1 MMRRLTFSIFT
12 ILFVV
17 IIIIPAVI
25 GKGCERKEQLSPR
38 PENLEP
44 EQVIKVYVTAEK
56 KIKTMPLEI
65 YIQGVVAAEMPAS
78 FELEALKSQAI
89 AARTYAAKK
98 ICLIGGSGCDAHP
111 GADICTDPTH
121 CQDWISEE
129 TAKSRWKKEE
139 SELYWQRITDA
150 VKATYG
156 EVLTYE
162 GELIDPVFHSTCGG
176 HTENSE
182 DVWSSAVPYL
192 RGVECGYC
200 NDFSHFTEEY
210 RFTMPELEEKLGFSE
225 QESKDLAALSQDG
238 PKKMVMIEE
247 TTETGRVKKIKVGE
261 KVFPGN
267 DFRLKL
273 DLRSTNFTFKRQDE
287 TFVFTTTGYGH
298 GVGLCQYGANG
309 MAKEGKDHKAIL
321 THYYTGV
328 KIEKAY

>member
-1 MMRRLTFSIFT
+1 MRRLVFSIFT

-25 GKGCERKEQLSPR
+25 GKGCERKEQLTPR

-44 EQVIKVYVTAEK
+44 EQVIKVYVTEEK
-56 KIKTMPLEI
+56 KIKKMLLET
-65 YIQGVVAAEMPAS
+65 YIEGVVAAEMPAS

-98 ICLIGGSGCDAHP
+98 MCMIGGSGCDAHP
-111 GADICTDPTH
+111 GADICTDHTH
-121 CQDWISEE
+121 CQDWISEK
-129 TAKSRWKKEE
+129 TARARWKAGEGD
-139 SELYWQRITDA
+139 LYWQKITEA

-182 DVWSSAVPYL
+182 DVWSNTIPYL

-200 NDFSHFTEEY
+200 NDYSRFTEEHK
-210 RFTMPELEEKLGFSE
+210 FTMQELEEKLELSE
-225 QESKDLAALSQDG
+225 EETKDLAALSLDEG
-238 PKKMVMIEE
+238 KKAIMIEQM
-247 TTETGRVKKIKVGE
+247 TETGRVKNIKVGE
-261 KVFPGN
+261 KVFAAN
-267 DFRLKL
+267 DFRFKL
-273 DLRSTNFTFKRQDE
+273 GLRSTKFTFKQQDE
-287 TFVFTTTGYGH
+287 SFVFTTKGYGH

-309 MAKEGKDHKAIL
+309 MAKEGKDYKTIL
-321 THYYTGV
+321 THYYTDV
-328 KIEKAY
+328 KVEKAY